1 MVGRPMSFPSSV
13 EISIFFESVLSLF
26 GLFLESS
33 ETDVD
38 DICILITQTIYAFNV
53 ILRRC
58 SLKRF
63 YLLVMVIYKQIQPVP
78 HMPWRAILQ
87 PAGKA
92 VVKAFGPV
100 LDVLRRPFNQAFLQR
115 GNECDASYSTH
126 KPCTPTPPP
135 VETGCFPQ
143 IRVDPEMTSPQQT
156 RFFPWRLAMRESAC
170 FLAQWQPRAR
180 CIQIQP

>member
-1 MVGRPMSFPSSV
+1 MSFPSSV

-87 PAGKA
+87 PAGKV
-92 VVKAFGPV
+92 VVKALFCP
-100 LDVLRRPFNQAFLQR
+100 RCA
-115 GNECDASYSTH
+115 ASSFQ
-126 KPCTPTPPP
+126 P
-135 VETGCFPQ
+135 G
-143 IRVDPEMTSPQQT
+143 
-156 RFFPWRLAMRESAC
+156 FFPKGMDVVRH
-170 FLAQWQPRAR
+170 
-180 CIQIQP
+180 IQPTSLVHLRHRLLKPDAFRKSGSIPR